1 MNMKHGL
8 TIAALLFV
16 VFAMAVAD
24 RARAVPMGEAH
35 NLCYGYADLTIE
47 VAKARDRGVTHEEA
61 LEVVAGEASI
71 YTEIVNFVFD
81 NPQAGAASLAAEVYH
96 VCMTQTVTEE

>member
-35 NLCYGYADLTIE
+35 EICYGYAMVTFE
-47 VAKARDRGVTHEEA
+47 AAGARDRGVTHEEA

-81 NPQAGAASLAAEVYH
+81 NPQATQSQLAAEVYN